1 MTDNSWQWC
10 EVFTSDNVIEA
21 HLVKGLLEQAN
32 IDVLLK
38 GEALQ
43 GALGEIPLDQAKV
56 SVWVY
61 KIKLRQ
67 AQELL
72 VNYQQQ
78 EKSTEWQCPECDEFN
93 GPAFQACW
101 QCGKDYE

>member
-1 MTDNSWQWC
+1 MTDKSWQWC
-10 EVFTSDNVIEA
+10 EVFNTDNVIEA
-21 HLVKGLLEQAN
+21 HLVKGLLEQAK
-32 IDVLLK
+32 IGVLLK

-61 KIKLRQ
+61 QIKLRQ
-67 AQELL
+67 AQQILL
-72 VNYQQQ
+72 NYQQQ
-78 EKSTEWQCPECDEFN
+78 EKDTEWRCPECSEFN
-93 GPAFQACW
+93 GPAFQSCW

>member
-10 EVFTSDNVIEA
+10 EVFNSDNVIEA
-21 HLVKGLLEQAN
+21 HLIKGLLEQAN

-61 KIKLRQ
+61 KIKLHQ

-78 EKSTEWQCPECDEFN
+78 EKRH
-93 GPAFQACW
+93 
-101 QCGKDYE
+101 